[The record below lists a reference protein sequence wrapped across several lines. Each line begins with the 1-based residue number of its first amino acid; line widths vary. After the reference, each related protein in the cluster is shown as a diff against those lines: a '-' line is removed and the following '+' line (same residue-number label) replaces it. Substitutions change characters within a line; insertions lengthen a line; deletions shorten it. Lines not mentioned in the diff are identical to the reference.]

1 MEKFSVLTS
10 VYKKDKP
17 EQLKLS
23 LSSIYQNQTVK
34 PNEIV
39 LVIDGPISDE
49 LKNVI
54 EEFEKDCPVL
64 KVVKQEE
71 NMGLGK
77 TLNNGL
83 EHCSNDIVARMDA
96 DDVSMPE
103 RFEEQLKVIAE
114 GYDLIGSNLK
124 EFIDNPDEVVSE
136 RIVPEKQEDIIKFM
150 KGRNP
155 FSHPTV
161 MFRKEMVLKAGGYQ
175 HLHYCEDYYLW
186 VRMYLAGAKMYN
198 IQKPLLR
205 FRMNMDT
212 YGRRGGYKY
221 FCSHKQLFKFMRKNK
236 VMGYFTYLKNIHIRF
251 FAEVMLSNKK
261 RQKLYQKHLRKEI
274 KNDKGQNSDKEAV

>member
-10 VYKKDKP
+10 VYKNDKP
-17 EQLKLS
+17 EQLKLA
-23 LSSIYQNQTVK
+23 LNSIYNDQTTK
-34 PNEIV
+34 PDEII
-39 LVIDGPISDE
+39 LVIDGPVSDE
-49 LKNVI
+49 ILKEIDN
-54 EEFEKDCPVL
+54 FQKTCKVL

-83 EHCSNDIVARMDA
+83 EHCTNEIVARMDS
-96 DDVSMPE
+96 DDISLPN
-103 RFEEQLKVIAE
+103 RFEEQLKVISE
-114 GYDLIGSNLK
+114 GYDLVGSNLE

-136 RIVPEKQEDIIKFM
+136 RIVPEKQEQIVKFM

-161 MFRKEMVLKAGGYQ
+161 MFRKSMVLKAGGYQ

-186 VRMYLAGAKMYN
+186 VRMCLAGAKMYN
-198 IQKPLLR
+198 IQKVLLK

-221 FCSHKQLFKFMRKNK
+221 FKSHKQLFRFMKKNK
-236 VMGYFTYLKNIHIRF
+236 LMGLITYLKNIHIRF

-261 RQKLYQKHLRKEI
+261 RQKLYQKHLRNKKEN
-274 KNDKGQNSDKEAV
+274 K